1 MLARLAIVGL
11 CALAALVALFWAT
24 YAAIS
29 GSPRYWP
36 LARAFDR
43 VGNVATGGVEE
54 DMVTERAAR
63 GSLEGKRRWCLLCK
77 LLDKVDPGHCTNAL
91 TKRS

>member
-1 MLARLAIVGL
+1 MITRLAIAIL
-11 CALAALVALFWAT
+11 CLFAAHVAFFWMV

-36 LARAFDR
+36 LARSFDR
-43 VGNVATGGVEE
+43 VGNVATGGVEN

-63 GSLEGKRRWCLLCK
+63 GTLQGKRRWCLLCK
-77 LLDKVDPGHCTNAL
+77 LLDKVDPGHCA
-91 TKRS
+91 RAAR